1 VRPPILRDFP
11 ESFEAERLLIRC
23 PLPGDG
29 AEVYAAVSES
39 LDELRP
45 WMPWARERLTA
56 DVEEENM
63 RQARAAFLER
73 RDLMLL
79 LFLKGTGTL
88 VGGSGLHRID
98 WSVPRFEIGYWCRT
112 RFAGQGY
119 ITEAVRGITV
129 FALDHLGARRV
140 EIRCDSLNRRSARRR
155 ALRLPPR
162 RRAQERRARRGR
174 GAEEYARLL
183 HDSGGTRNPV
193 ETIPRGVVSTELMYS
208 VLYLC
213 RVYLSA

>member
-1 VRPPILRDFP
+1 LTDFP
-11 ESFEAERLLIRC
+11 ESFETERLLIRC

-98 WSVPRFEIGYWCRT
+98 WAVPKFEIGYWSRT

-140 EIRCDSLNRRSARRR
+140 EIRCDSLNHRSARVAERCGFR
-155 ALRLPPR
+155 LEGELRNAELGADGELRNTLVFSMIPE
-162 RRAQERRARRGR
+162 ER
-174 GAEEYARLL
+174 
-183 HDSGGTRNPV
+183 
-193 ETIPRGVVSTELMYS
+193 ETP
-208 VLYLC
+208 
-213 RVYLSA
+213 

>member
-23 PLPGDG
+23 PMPGDG

-88 VGGSGLHRID
+88 V
-98 WSVPRFEIGYWCRT
+98 
-112 RFAGQGY
+112 
-119 ITEAVRGITV
+119 
-129 FALDHLGARRV
+129 
-140 EIRCDSLNRRSARRR
+140 
-155 ALRLPPR
+155 
-162 RRAQERRARRGR
+162 
-174 GAEEYARLL
+174 
-183 HDSGGTRNPV
+183 
-193 ETIPRGVVSTELMYS
+193 
-208 VLYLC
+208 
-213 RVYLSA
+213 